1 MYRDI
6 KVAHMFY
13 NRNGQ
18 VPGAKYVI
26 KNKRIAI
33 KIILWYTNKFT
44 KVSFVVTTKVLINL

>member
-33 KIILWYTNKFT
+33 KIIL
-44 KVSFVVTTKVLINL
+44 